1 MHKKNKIKQNIHLNL
16 IVIFLL
22 IIFLIKTDFFKKLY
36 YLNQDNYTKR
46 MVDQYGYCSKDSYGF
61 LVDLKKKYEFHVNP
75 KIINYD
81 VLPSSNWIIYNSFQ
95 DFEENPRI
103 FLNYQKEPSLIF
115 KIFNNSEKN
124 FKSEGHVQYTNFL
137 ESITFKTK
145 NENFYINDNIKIYKI
160 VSGEKKLIFKKYI
173 NENIENQKKIYTNFK
188 TELFNSRWEQFYFEL
203 DNTKHSNKI
212 DKVTL
217 NFRNKYQFSDEDVL
231 FSKEN
236 CFYIK

>member
-16 IVIFLL
+16 IIIFLL

-36 YLNQDNYTKR
+36 YLKQNNYTKR

-61 LVDLKKKYEFHVNP
+61 LIDLKKKYEFDINP

-95 DFEENPRI
+95 DFEKRPRI

-115 KIFNNSEKN
+115 NNSENN
-124 FKSEGHVQYTNFL
+124 FKSKGHVQYTNFL

-160 VSGEKKLIFKKYI
+160 VNGKKKLIFKKYI
-173 NENIENQKKIYTNFK
+173 NENIENQKTIYTNFK
-188 TELFNSRWEQFYFEL
+188 TEVFNSRWEQFYFEL
-203 DNTKHSNKI
+203 DNTNYNNKI

-217 NFRNKYQFSDEDVL
+217 NFRNKYQFRDEDVL